1 MGLQGRSML
10 LKLLFIFIMAVQLSA
25 VERIIALSPAAN
37 EMIFALGEGDK
48 VVGNTSYCNTPKEAR
63 SVTKVGGYFSPS
75 LEKIVTLSPD
85 LVIMQDNNPPLTQK
99 LIQLGIKTIV
109 IKIDT
114 IDSIKK
120 AFFTI
125 AKPLHAE
132 AKAAV
137 ITKKIDKSLMG
148 LRGIVQHKKILIVIG
163 SPTDLSKEIY
173 VAGQNLYFDDI
184 IQASGNVNAL
194 QSSRKGQPVLNLE
207 KILKTNPDIVIV
219 LAPLMKERHLT
230 REMIL
235 SPWRDL
241 PINAVKTH
249 SVFIQEGDYAG
260 IPSDRIVLF
269 IDDFGK
275 ILRESKH

>member
-1 MGLQGRSML
+1 ML
-10 LKLLFIFIMAVQLSA
+10 LRLVFICITAVQLSA
-25 VERIIALSPAAN
+25 VERIIALSPAVN
-37 EMIFALGEGDK
+37 EMIFALGEGEK
-48 VVGNTSYCNTPKEAR
+48 VVGNTSYCNTPKEAK

-85 LVIMQDNNPPLTQK
+85 LVIMQDNNLPLTQK
-99 LIQLGIKTIV
+99 LAQLGIKTIV

-132 AKAAV
+132 AKAVA
-137 ITKKIDKSLMG
+137 ITKRIDKSLLG
-148 LRGIVQHKKILIVIG
+148 LRGIVQNKKILIVIG

-241 PINAVKTH
+241 PINAAKTH

-269 IDDFGK
+269 IDDFTK

>member
-10 LKLLFIFIMAVQLSA
+10 LRLVFICITAVQLSA
-25 VERIIALSPAAN
+25 VERIIALSPAVN
-37 EMIFALGEGDK
+37 EMIFALGEGEK
-48 VVGNTSYCNTPKEAR
+48 VVGNTSYCNTPKEAK

-85 LVIMQDNNPPLTQK
+85 LVIMQDNNLPLTQK
-99 LIQLGIKTIV
+99 LAQLGIKTIV

-132 AKAAV
+132 AKAVA
-137 ITKKIDKSLMG
+137 ITKRIDKSLLG
-148 LRGIVQHKKILIVIG
+148 LRGIVQNKKILIVIG

-241 PINAVKTH
+241 PINAAKTH

-269 IDDFGK
+269 IDDFTK